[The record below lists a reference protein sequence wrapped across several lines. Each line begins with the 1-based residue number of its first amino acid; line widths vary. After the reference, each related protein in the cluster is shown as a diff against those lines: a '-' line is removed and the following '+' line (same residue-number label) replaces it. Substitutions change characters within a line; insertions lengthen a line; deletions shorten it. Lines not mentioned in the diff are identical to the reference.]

1 MENKSHLLF
10 DKWLLFC
17 NTRLLLSGRP
27 DCGRCTRLRAGG
39 TFDGWGCAMDPA
51 QDILPCSPWTCA
63 RQHARRYEGNKSGPA
78 PCGHRKQPV
87 ICKNFPCF
95 YMLLYRYKGTK
106 KSRKN
111 RIFSMKNV
119 TISDIYSGLVLGSNP
134 TTWKCLENARKFS
147 TFTVSKGNNG
157 SAQAGV
163 EWRQEKTNKLFTQL
177 FD

>member
-1 MENKSHLLF
+1 MENKSHLSRDKRLLF
-10 DKWLLFC
+10 CDTRLLFC
-17 NTRLLLSGRP
+17 NTRLLLSGRR
-27 DCGRCTRLRAGG
+27 DCGRWTRLRAGG
-39 TFDGWGCAMDPA
+39 TFDGWGCAADPA

-119 TISDIYSGLVLGSNP
+119 TISDIYFRICS
-134 TTWKCLENARKFS
+134 RKWWELTAMSVPF
-147 TFTVSKGNNG
+147 F
-157 SAQAGV
+157 AF
-163 EWRQEKTNKLFTQL
+163 LYII
-177 FD
+177 